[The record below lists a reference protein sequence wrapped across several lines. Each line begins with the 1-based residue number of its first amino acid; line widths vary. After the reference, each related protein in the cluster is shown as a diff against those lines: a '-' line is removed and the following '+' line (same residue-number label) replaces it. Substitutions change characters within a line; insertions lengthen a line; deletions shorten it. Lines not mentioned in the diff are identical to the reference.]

1 MSGVS
6 ATRAHH
12 AQWQMERARRA
23 VFGVEGMRCA
33 GCARAIEHAAR
44 SVQGVR
50 EVTVNLASARVS
62 VDWGDDVPLERI
74 LEAIEAAGFRSVPLA
89 GDGGGAERQSE
100 RRTALKRIGLA
111 GLGMMQTMMF
121 VYGLYAAEPG
131 AIDAEMAQFLRL
143 VSMLVAAPVL
153 AYSGAPFFIGAWRS
167 LRQRALGMDV
177 PVAGA
182 LALAFGASVVNTLR
196 GTGEVYFDSVT
207 MFVFLLLSGRFI
219 ELTVRQRSLSA
230 SEALARTLPARAAR
244 IAADGSVETIPT
256 RSIEAGDRLSI
267 PKGAV
272 IPVDARV
279 DVDSMRVDE
288 ALMTGESR
296 PIVRRRGD
304 ALLGGSVNV
313 GEAARVTASQSVT
326 GSALASIVA
335 LLERAQTERPPLART
350 ADRVASWFVLAV
362 LILASVTAACWLYFD
377 RDRAFEA
384 TLAVLVVTCP
394 CALSLATPTALA
406 AATAWLARHGL
417 LVTRPDALERLARA
431 TTVVFDKTGTL
442 TSGTRAIERV
452 DTACGLA
459 ESRALQIAAALE
471 RGSSH
476 PMAAAFASRDDATI
490 RVAESREVAG
500 SGVEGS
506 IDGER
511 YRLGRLDFVLAMSGH
526 ARAASVLAPSKADG
540 LYLGRSGGVVAR
552 FTLSEDLRPGV
563 RAAVDTLRALGLE
576 PCIASGDEREA
587 VGRIARALRI
597 RAAEHRL
604 SPEAKIAAIHER
616 QRRGERVLMIGDGIN
631 DAPVLAAADVSCAL
645 GQGAALAQ
653 AAADLLVLDESLR
666 AIPAGISCA
675 RRALGVMR
683 QNLAWAFAYNLAAV
697 PLAAFGLV
705 APWVAAIGMSVSSLA
720 VVLNARRL
728 AVAKR

>member
-1 MSGVS
+1 
-6 ATRAHH
+6 
-12 AQWQMERARRA
+12 
-23 VFGVEGMRCA
+23 
-33 GCARAIEHAAR
+33 
-44 SVQGVR
+44 
-50 EVTVNLASARVS
+50 
-62 VDWGDDVPLERI
+62 
-74 LEAIEAAGFRSVPLA
+74 
-89 GDGGGAERQSE
+89 
-100 RRTALKRIGLA
+100 
-111 GLGMMQTMMF
+111 
-121 VYGLYAAEPG
+121 
-131 AIDAEMAQFLRL
+131 
-143 VSMLVAAPVL
+143 
-153 AYSGAPFFIGAWRS
+153 
-167 LRQRALGMDV
+167 
-177 PVAGA
+177 
-182 LALAFGASVVNTLR
+182 
-196 GTGEVYFDSVT
+196 
-207 MFVFLLLSGRFI
+207 
-219 ELTVRQRSLSA
+219 
-230 SEALARTLPARAAR
+230 
-244 IAADGSVETIPT
+244 
-256 RSIEAGDRLSI
+256 
-267 PKGAV
+267 
-272 IPVDARV
+272 
-279 DVDSMRVDE
+279 
-288 ALMTGESR
+288 
-296 PIVRRRGD
+296 
-304 ALLGGSVNV
+304 
-313 GEAARVTASQSVT
+313 
-326 GSALASIVA
+326 
-335 LLERAQTERPPLART
+335 
-350 ADRVASWFVLAV
+350 
-362 LILASVTAACWLYFD
+362 
-377 RDRAFEA
+377 
-384 TLAVLVVTCP
+384 
-394 CALSLATPTALA
+394 
-406 AATAWLARHGL
+406 
-417 LVTRPDALERLARA
+417 
-431 TTVVFDKTGTL
+431 
-442 TSGTRAIERV
+442 
-452 DTACGLA
+452 
-459 ESRALQIAAALE
+459 
-471 RGSSH
+471 
-476 PMAAAFASRDDATI
+476 MAAAFASRDDATI

-616 QRRGERVLMIGDGIN
+616 QRRGQRVLMIGDGIN